1 MNKLIVF
8 IATLFAVTS
17 IPQAQI
23 ANEGIVLGVV
33 ADQSGAVIPGA
44 KVTVKNL
51 DTGFTKEEL
60 TNASGDFEIL
70 ALPIGQYSVTVSMGG
85 FKSWKVEKLVLEIGQ
100 RSRLSPVLQMG
111 NVDQQVVVQGIA
123 EQIQT
128 ESAAAE
134 TVIQQK
140 QVTDLP

>member
-1 MNKLIVF
+1 MNKLIVL

-44 KVTVKNL
+44 KVTAKNLDTGFTFADQSGAVIPGAKVTAKNL
-51 DTGFTKEEL
+51 DTGFTKEVL

-70 ALPIGQYSVTVSMGG
+70 SLPIGQYSVDR
-85 FKSWKVEKLVLEIGQ
+85 KS
-100 RSRLSPVLQMG
+100 
-111 NVDQQVVVQGIA
+111 VV
-123 EQIQT
+123 
-128 ESAAAE
+128 
-134 TVIQQK
+134 
-140 QVTDLP
+140 